1 MREVM
6 LILHIIGIVMGMG
19 TGFAHTFLGI
29 SMAKMKSDEAMK
41 LSIQGLALTKMGNI
55 GMILA
60 VLSGL
65 YLIIPY
71 SSSLSENPL
80 LILKLVLVFT
90 LTVLITMINLFSTKV
105 LNGEAAVYL
114 KKIEK
119 LGKICMLIDISI
131 IILAVSVFH

>member
-1 MREVM
+1 M

-19 TGFAHTFLGI
+19 TGFAHTFLGM
-29 SMAKMKSDEAMK
+29 SMAKMKQEEAMK
-41 LSIQGLALTKMGNI
+41 LSVQALALTKMGNI

-60 VLSGL
+60 VLSGI
-65 YLIIPY
+65 YLIIPF

-90 LTVLITMINLFSTKV
+90 LAVFITMINLFSTKV

>member
-1 MREVM
+1 M

-19 TGFAHTFLGI
+19 TGFAHTFLGM
-29 SMAKMKSDEAMK
+29 SMAKMKQEEAIK

>member
-1 MREVM
+1 M

-19 TGFAHTFLGI
+19 TGFAHTFLGM

-41 LSIQGLALTKMGNI
+41 LSVQALALTKMGNI

-60 VLSGL
+60 VLSGI
-65 YLIIPY
+65 YLIIPF

-90 LTVLITMINLFSTKV
+90 LAVLITMINLFSTKV
-105 LNGEAAVYL
+105 LNGEAVYL

>member
-1 MREVM
+1 M

-19 TGFAHTFLGI
+19 TGFAHTFLGM
-29 SMAKMKSDEAMK
+29 SMAKMKQEEAMK
-41 LSIQGLALTKMGNI
+41 LSVQALALTKMGNI
-55 GMILA
+55 GIILA
-60 VLSGL
+60 VLSGI
-65 YLIIPY
+65 YLIIPF

-90 LTVLITMINLFSTKV
+90 LAVLITMINLFSTKV
-105 LNGEAAVYL
+105 LNGEAVYL

-119 LGKICMLIDISI
+119 LGKICMILDISI

>member
-1 MREVM
+1 M

>member
-1 MREVM
+1 M

-19 TGFAHTFLGI
+19 TGFAHTFLGM

-41 LSIQGLALTKMGNI
+41 LSVQALALTKMGNI

-60 VLSGL
+60 VLSGI
-65 YLIIPY
+65 YLIIPF

-90 LTVLITMINLFSTKV
+90 LAVLITMINLFSTKV
-105 LNGEAAVYL
+105 LNGEAVYL

-119 LGKICMLIDISI
+119 LGKVCMLIDISI

>member
-19 TGFAHTFLGI
+19 TGFAHTFLGM
-29 SMAKMKSDEAMK
+29 SMAKMKQEEAMK
-41 LSIQGLALTKMGNI
+41 LSVQALALTKMGNI
-55 GMILA
+55 GIILA
-60 VLSGL
+60 VLSGI
-65 YLIIPY
+65 YLIIPF

-90 LTVLITMINLFSTKV
+90 LAVLITMINLFSTKV
-105 LNGEAAVYL
+105 LNGEAVYL

-119 LGKICMLIDISI
+119 LGKICMILDISI

>member
-1 MREVM
+1 M

-19 TGFAHTFLGI
+19 TGFAHTFLGM
-29 SMAKMKSDEAMK
+29 SMAKMKQEEAIK

-80 LILKLVLVFT
+80 LILKLLLVFT
-90 LTVLITMINLFSTKV
+90 LAVLITMINLFSTKV
-105 LNGEAAVYL
+105 LNGEAVYL
-114 KKIEK
+114 KKLEK
-119 LGKICMLIDISI
+119 LGKVCMLIDISI